1 MKLLKILSVMG
12 ITLLVIF
19 VLSFTMLAADYGAAA
34 VDENATYTLEEILTF
49 AIEDEYLAQARYSAV
64 INEFGELKPFTNIVS
79 AESFH
84 IEAIKPLFVKYG
96 FVIPEDKASEFI
108 TVPDTLAEAV
118 EEGIE
123 GEQDNMHMYT
133 IFLKSDIPYDVKAVF
148 SALKT
153 ASENHLRAFKHAA
166 RTL

>member
-1 MKLLKILSVMG
+1 MKFYKILSVLG
-12 ITLLVIF
+12 ISLFVII
-19 VLSFTMLAADYGAAA
+19 VLSFTMLAVDYGAGA
-34 VDENATYTLEEILTF
+34 VDENETYTLEEILTF

-84 IEAIKPLFVKYG
+84 IEALKPLFLKYG
-96 FVIPEDKASEFI
+96 FVIPEDKASAFI
-108 TVPDTLAEAV
+108 TVPDTVAAAV
-118 EEGIE
+118 KEGIM
-123 GEQDNMHMYT
+123 GEQENMRMYS
-133 IFLKSDIPYDVKAVF
+133 IFLKSEIPLDVKAVF
-148 SALKT
+148 SALQT